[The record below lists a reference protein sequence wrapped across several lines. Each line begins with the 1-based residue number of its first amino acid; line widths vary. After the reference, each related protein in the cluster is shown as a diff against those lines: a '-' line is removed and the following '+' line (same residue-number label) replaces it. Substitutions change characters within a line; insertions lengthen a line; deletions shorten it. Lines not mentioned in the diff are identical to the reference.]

1 MTVFLGDEGGRGVR
15 AAALAG
21 GAREGGGHPAVCL
34 AEPGGAAADLWREVS
49 EHYGYVLRWR
59 GEGGAALTGLK
70 LATLELAASEL
81 AAREAAAR
89 VVSAD

>member
-1 MTVFLGDEGGRGVR
+1 MASKVSSVTPGKASRGVGIEVETTGRG
-15 AAALAG
+15 
-21 GAREGGGHPAVCL
+21 
-34 AEPGGAAADLWREVS
+34 
-49 EHYGYVLRWR
+49 
-59 GEGGAALTGLK
+59 GEGGAALTGLE